1 MHDRQVTAQ
10 DPASQRA
17 GLFWPILLCSVPLLI
32 LQFFLPV
39 YAKRLGASTT
49 TIGTLVALFTIVMLL
64 VRPVLGWSIDRF
76 GPKRFFV
83 AGLLCYTAAMAA
95 FAMASTVPILSVAQ
109 IIRGMAGA
117 LTWIASYT
125 MATHLAASGEH
136 GGILGRLD
144 SASHQGGLA
153 GLVILLV
160 LLSWQ
165 PLAAAWQPV
174 SIGLAVLAAIGVG
187 LAWRHAPQ
195 TPAPPSRTV
204 TSRPVLSWP
213 VLKVLVIVMIIRG
226 TAALTK
232 PLLLIYL
239 YDTFTTDLRTLLLLY
254 LPAGLIDSFLPTYM
268 GRMSDRVGRISLIA
282 VGMVVSG
289 LATLAFPF
297 LPHLG
302 WFALFAAL
310 KALGGNTADPT
321 HRALLGD
328 HLGYQERGTG
338 YGLAEFV
345 GSLATAVTPP
355 LGGWLYDTV
364 GHSAPWYAS
373 GLLLCAGAVW
383 GGLFLQE
390 RSYRVAAEDCR

>member
-1 MHDRQVTAQ
+1 
-10 DPASQRA
+10 
-17 GLFWPILLCSVPLLI
+17 LCSVPLLI

-49 TIGTLVALFTIVMLL
+49 IIGALVALFTIGMML

-76 GPKRFFV
+76 GPRRFFIG
-83 AGLLCYTAAMAA
+83 GLLCYTGAMVV

-109 IIRGMAGA
+109 MLRGMGGA
-117 LTWIASYT
+117 LTWIAAYT
-125 MATHLAASGEH
+125 MATHLATSGEH
-136 GGILGRLD
+136 GRILGRLD
-144 SASHQGGLA
+144 SAAHQGGLA

-165 PLAAAWQPV
+165 PLVSVWQPISV
-174 SIGLAVLAAIGVG
+174 GLAVLAAIGAG
-187 LAWRHAPQ
+187 MAWRHAPQ
-195 TPAPPSRTV
+195 TLATPAKRI
-204 TSRPVLSWP
+204 TSKPVFSWP
-213 VLKVLVIVMIIRG
+213 VMHVLAIVLILRG

-254 LPAGLIDSFLPTYM
+254 LPAGLIDSLLPTYM
-268 GRMSDRVGRISLIA
+268 GRLSDRVGRIALLTA
-282 VGMVVSG
+282 GMGVSG
-289 LATLAFPF
+289 LATLALPA

-302 WFALFAAL
+302 WFVLFAVI
-310 KALGGNTADPT
+310 KALGANTADPT

-328 HLGYQERGTG
+328 HLGDKERGTG

-364 GHSAPWYAS
+364 GHSVPWYAS

-383 GGLFLQE
+383 GVLFLRE
-390 RSYRVAAEDCR
+390 RPSRVVAEDCR

>member
-1 MHDRQVTAQ
+1 MV
-10 DPASQRA
+10 
-17 GLFWPILLCSVPLLI
+17 V
-32 LQFFLPV
+32 
-39 YAKRLGASTT
+39 
-49 TIGTLVALFTIVMLL
+49 
-64 VRPVLGWSIDRF
+64 
-76 GPKRFFV
+76 
-83 AGLLCYTAAMAA
+83 
-95 FAMASTVPILSVAQ
+95 FAMASTVSILSVAQ
-109 IIRGMAGA
+109 MIRGLAGA

-125 MATHLAASGEH
+125 MATHLAASGKH

-144 SASHQGGLA
+144 SAAHQGGVA

-174 SIGLAVLAAIGVG
+174 SIGLAVLAAIGAG
-187 LAWRHAPQ
+187 FAWWYAPH
-195 TPAPPSRTV
+195 TPIAPSRPA

-213 VLKVLVIVMIIRG
+213 VAKVLVIVLIIRG

-268 GRMSDRVGRISLIA
+268 GRRSDRVGRISLLA
-282 VGMVVSG
+282 TGMVVSG
-289 LATLAFPF
+289 LATLALPF

-310 KALGGNTADPT
+310 KALGVNTADPT

-338 YGLAEFV
+338 YGLAEFA

-364 GHSAPWYAS
+364 GHSVPWYAS
-373 GLLLCAGAVW
+373 GLVLCAGAVW
-383 GGLFLQE
+383 GVLFLQE
-390 RSYRVAAEDCR
+390 RSHRVVAEDCR